1 MNNLPIPINQLV
13 LLQAYLYE
21 VFSYEK
27 RCRNSFDNS
36 EWYLRDKHNEEKVKS
51 ISDYFRSK
59 NINCDC
65 DIINMINLK
74 DLLSNINYHH

>member
-51 ISDYFRSK
+51 ISDYFRSQ